1 MATTKTAK
9 TPRKSISKKKTVE
22 PTPVVD
28 TRKDPVTAWAN
39 LVVDGKVVAGPH
51 IRNACRRHL
60 KDIDHAHER
69 GLYWDLDAA
78 LKAINFFPDVLRLNG
93 GQFEGNP
100 FHLHASQAFKTGSL
114 FGWKRA
120 DGTRRFRRA
129 YIEEGKGN
137 GKSPWAAGTGMYC
150 LLADNEPRAEIY
162 AAGKDKDQAM
172 VLFRDAVAMSDQSPA
187 LASRLT
193 KSGGPGKEWNLAD
206 LKTASFFRPI
216 TGDVKS
222 GPRPYVALC
231 DEIHEHPSRAVIEML
246 ERGFKFRRQP
256 LLVMITN
263 SGSDRNT
270 VCYQEHEAAVK
281 AAAGTRTPDAEATF
295 VYDND
300 SVVAFDDM
308 FSFVCSLDLND
319 DPLKDPLC
327 WAKANPLLDVTI
339 TKSYLAGVVRQ
350 AKAIPG
356 TLNGILR
363 LHFCVWTDADES
375 WMSRAALEEVLADF
389 DPYEEHAGKEVC
401 EGLDLSAAQDLTA
414 KGYIVQ
420 TGVCEEE
427 GHQNFGK
434 PLFDA
439 WVEAYTPEDTLAA
452 RALRDKAPYD
462 VWVEQGWLNAIPGQ
476 SIRLDYIAASIAN
489 DSSVFV
495 IKALAYDRYGYRKL
509 SQELDDIGQ
518 KLNEVE
524 HPQGGRKRAK
534 PTDAQVQEAKDKGQE
549 APLGLWMPGSIKE
562 FESLIFEKRIRI
574 RKSPV
579 IISAIMSAALERDP
593 LFDNYWF
600 SKRKATNR
608 IDPVV
613 ALAMAIGAA
622 TSNVVPVSGPS
633 IYETRGFLEL

>member
-1 MATTKTAK
+1 MAKTKTK
-9 TPRKSISKKKTVE
+9 TLPTNISKKLRATKPKE
-22 PTPVVD
+22 D
-28 TRKDPVTAWAN
+28 TRPDPVTAWAHS
-39 LVVDGKVVAGPH
+39 VVDGKIVAGPH

-60 KDIDHAHER
+60 KDLERGHER
-69 GLYWDLDAA
+69 GLVWDLDAA

-93 GQFEGNP
+93 GQFEGRP
-100 FHLHASQAFKTGSL
+100 FHLHPSQAFKTGSL

-150 LLADNEPRAEIY
+150 LLADGEARAEIY

-172 VLFRDAVAMSDQSPA
+172 VLFRDAVAMCDQSPA
-187 LASRLT
+187 LAKRLT
-193 KSGGPGKEWNLAD
+193 KSGGNPVWNLAD

-216 TGDVKS
+216 AGDVRS

-231 DEIHEHPSRAVIEML
+231 DELHEHPSRQAIEML

-256 LLVMITN
+256 LLIMITN

-270 VCYQEHEAAVK
+270 VCYEEHVTATK
-281 AAAGTRTPDAEATF
+281 AAAGTRTPDSDATF
-295 VYDND
+295 VYDNED
-300 SVVAFDDM
+300 VVVFDDM
-308 FSFVCSLDLND
+308 FSFVCSLDNND

-327 WAKANPLLDVTI
+327 WPKANPLLDVTI
-339 TKSYLAGVVRQ
+339 TKTYLAGVVRQ

-356 TLNGILR
+356 SMNGILR
-363 LHFCVWTDADES
+363 LHFCMWTDADES

-389 DPYEEHAGKEVC
+389 DPEVLHAGKDVSV
-401 EGLDLSAAQDLTA
+401 GIDLSAAQDLTA
-414 KGYIVQ
+414 MGFVVETDLNEDGRPTY
-420 TGVCEEE
+420 
-427 GHQNFGK
+427 
-434 PLFDA
+434 DA
-439 WVEAYTPEDTLAA
+439 WVEAWTPKDTIEE
-452 RALRDKAPYD
+452 RSLRDKAPYD
-462 VWVEQGWLNAIPGQ
+462 VWDSQGWLHAIPGKA
-476 SIRLDYIAASIAN
+476 IRLDFIAAHLATIQSEYA
-489 DSSVFV
+489 VKV
-495 IKALAYDRYGYRKL
+495 LAYDRYGYRKL
-509 SQELDDIGQ
+509 TEELDSIG
-518 KLNEVE
+518 LNFNEVE
-524 HPQGGRKRAK
+524 HPQGGRKRAR
-534 PTDAQVQEAKDKGQE
+534 PTETQLEAAKDNDSE

-574 RKSPV
+574 RRSPV
-579 IISAIMSAALERDP
+579 IVSAIMSAALERDP

-622 TSNVVPVSGPS
+622 TMSTEKVTGSYLS
-633 IYETRGFLEL
+633 TTDLLIL

>member
-1 MATTKTAK
+1 MAKRATKTPA
-9 TPRKSISKKKTVE
+9 KSISKAL
-22 PTPVVD
+22 
-28 TRKDPVTAWAN
+28 RDPVTEWAHA
-39 LVVDGKVVAGPH
+39 VVDGKVIAGPH

-60 KDIDHAHER
+60 KDLEHGHER
-69 GLYWDLDAA
+69 GLTWDLDAA

-150 LLADNEPRAEIY
+150 LLADGEPRAEIY

-172 VLFRDAVAMSDQSPA
+172 VLFRDAVAMCTQSPA
-187 LASRLT
+187 LNARLT
-193 KSGGPGKEWNLAD
+193 PSGGAGKEWNLAD

-216 TGDVKS
+216 TGEVKS

-256 LLVMITN
+256 LLIMITN

-270 VCYQEHEAAVK
+270 VCYEEHVTAIK
-281 AAAGTRTPDAEATF
+281 AAAGTRTPDQEGTF
-295 VYDND
+295 VYDLD
-300 SVVAFDDM
+300 DVVTFDDM
-308 FSFVCSLDLND
+308 FSFVCSLDSND

-339 TKSYLAGVVRQ
+339 TRGYLAGVVRQ

-356 TLNGILR
+356 SLNGILR
-363 LHFCVWTDADES
+363 LHFCMWTDADES

-389 DPYEEHAGKEVC
+389 DPSIHEGKDLYA
-401 EGLDLSAAQDLTA
+401 GLDLSAAQDLTA
-414 KGYIVQ
+414 RGCIVE
-420 TGVCEEE
+420 TGICQEE
-427 GHQNFGK
+427 GHPGFGK
-434 PLFDA
+434 MMYDA
-439 WVEAYTPEDTLAA
+439 WVDAWTPKDTLEE
-452 RALRDKAPYD
+452 RSLRDKAPYD
-462 VWVEQGWLNAIPGQ
+462 VWVTQEWLHAIPGKA
-476 SIRLDYIAASIAN
+476 IRLDFIAAALATLN
-489 DSSVFV
+489 NEYALKV
-495 IKALAYDRYGYRKL
+495 LAYDRYGYRKL
-509 SQELDDIGQ
+509 TEELDAIGL

-534 PTDAQVQEAKDKGQE
+534 PTDAQLQEAKDNGTE
-549 APLGLWMPGSIKE
+549 PPLGLWMPGSIKE

-574 RKSPV
+574 QRSPV

-622 TSNVVPVSGPS
+622 TSNITPAVGPS
-633 IYETRGFLEL
+633 IYETRGFAEI

>member
-1 MATTKTAK
+1 MARKAKTKTL
-9 TPRKSISKKKTVE
+9 PQSISNQ
-22 PTPVVD
+22 
-28 TRKDPVTAWAN
+28 RDPVTEWAHA
-39 LVVDGKVVAGPH
+39 VVDGKVVAGPH

-60 KDIDHAHER
+60 KDLEHGHKR
-69 GLYWDLDAA
+69 GLTWDLDAA

-93 GQFEGNP
+93 GQFEDKP
-100 FHLHASQAFKTGSL
+100 FHLHPSQAFKTGSL

-120 DGTRRFRRA
+120 DGTRRYRRA

-150 LLADNEPRAEIY
+150 LLADGEARAEIY

-172 VLFRDAVAMSDQSPA
+172 VLFRDAVAMCDQSPA
-187 LASRLT
+187 IAARLT
-193 KSGGPGKEWNLAD
+193 KSGGNPVWNLAD

-216 TGDVKS
+216 AGDVRS

-231 DEIHEHPSRAVIEML
+231 DELHEHPSRQAIEML

-256 LLVMITN
+256 LLIMITN

-270 VCYQEHEAAVK
+270 VCYEEHVTAIK
-281 AAAGTRTPDAEATF
+281 AAAGTRTPDSDSTF
-295 VYDND
+295 VYDD
-300 SVVAFDDM
+300 EDVVTFDDM
-308 FSFVCSLDLND
+308 FSFVCSLDNND

-327 WAKANPLLDVTI
+327 WPKANPLLDVTI
-339 TKSYLAGVVRQ
+339 TRKYLADVVRQ

-356 TLNGILR
+356 SMNGILR
-363 LHFCVWTDADES
+363 LHFCMWTDADES

-389 DPYEEHAGKEVC
+389 DPETLHAGKDIYC
-401 EGLDLSAAQDLTA
+401 GLDLSAAQDLTA
-414 KGYIVQ
+414 RGNMVE
-420 TGVCEEE
+420 TGL
-427 GHQNFGK
+427 NDDGK
-434 PLFDA
+434 MTYDA
-439 WVEAYTPEDTLAA
+439 WVEAWTPEDTLAE

-462 VWVEQGWLNAIPGQ
+462 VWVDQEWLNAIPGKA
-476 SIRLDYIAASIAN
+476 IRLDFIAADLATLNSEFN
-489 DSSVFV
+489 
-495 IKALAYDRYGYRKL
+495 IKVLAYDRYGYRKL
-509 SQELDDIGQ
+509 SEELDAIGL

-534 PTDAQVQEAKDKGQE
+534 PTDAQLAAAKDKTKE
-549 APLGLWMPGSIKE
+549 PPLGLWMPGSIKE
-562 FESLIFEKRIRI
+562 FEALIFEKRMRI
-574 RKSPV
+574 RRSPV

-622 TSNVVPVSGPS
+622 TANVAPLTGPS
-633 IYETRGFLEL
+633 IYETRGFADL

>member
-1 MATTKTAK
+1 MAKTTKTK
-9 TPRKSISKKKTVE
+9 TQAPSISK
-22 PTPVVD
+22 PIGGAPH
-28 TRKDPVTAWAN
+28 DPVTAWAHA
-39 LVVDGKVVAGPH
+39 VVDGKVVAGPH

-60 KDIDHAHER
+60 KDIEHGHER
-69 GLYWDLDAA
+69 GLSWDLEAA

-93 GQFEGNP
+93 GQFEGKP
-100 FHLHASQAFKTGSL
+100 FHLHASQAFKTGSI

-150 LLADNEPRAEIY
+150 LLADGEARAEIY

-172 VLFRDAVAMSDQSPA
+172 VLFRDAVAMADQSPA
-187 LASRLT
+187 IAARLT
-193 KSGGPGKEWNLAD
+193 TSGGAGKEWNLAD

-216 TGDVKS
+216 TGDVRS

-231 DEIHEHPSRAVIEML
+231 DELHEHPSRAAIEML

-256 LLVMITN
+256 ILIMITN

-270 VCYQEHEAAVK
+270 VCYEEHITAIK
-281 AAAGTRTPDAEATF
+281 AAAGTRTPDQDATF
-295 VYDND
+295 VYDKED
-300 SVVAFDDM
+300 VVVFDDM
-308 FSFVCSLDLND
+308 FSFVCSLDNND
-319 DPLKDPLC
+319 DPMKDPLC
-327 WAKANPLLDVTI
+327 WPKANPLLDVTI
-339 TKSYLAGVVRQ
+339 TRAYLAGVVRQ

-356 TLNGILR
+356 TMNGILR

-375 WMSRAALEEVLADF
+375 WMSRAALEAVLADF
-389 DPYEEHAGKEVC
+389 DPRELHAGADL
-401 EGLDLSAAQDLTA
+401 EGVGIDLSAAQDLTA
-414 KGYIVQ
+414 MGFVVQ
-420 TGVCEEE
+420 TGVIDVELIVDEVKVIV
-427 GHQNFGK
+427 QK
-434 PLFDA
+434 PTYDA
-439 WVEAYTPEDTLAA
+439 WVEAWTPLDTIEE
-452 RALRDKAPYD
+452 RSLRDKAPYD
-462 VWVEQGWLNAIPGQ
+462 VWNAQGWLHAIPGKA
-476 SIRLDYIAASIAN
+476 IRLDFIAAHIAAVN
-489 DSSVFV
+489 SDFTVKV
-495 IKALAYDRYGYRKL
+495 LAYDRYGYRKL
-509 SQELDDIGQ
+509 TEELDVIGL

-534 PTDAQVQEAKDKGQE
+534 ATDAQIAAAKDKGTE
-549 APLGLWMPGSIKE
+549 PPLGLWMPGSIKE

-574 RKSPV
+574 QRSPV

-622 TSNVVPVSGPS
+622 TSNVAPLTGPS
-633 IYETRGFLEL
+633 IYETRGFAEI